1 MELCLY
7 EGYVDSDPAALGS
20 NGLPISPKVNN
31 NYELAS
37 CSDGKSHKIDVE
49 RKLVGGAYN
58 TMFLPFGINGQGSV
72 QKDDN
77 GNYIPGS
84 GKCGKRRYLE
94 QVVDDQGNK
103 LLDPDKTSILVF
115 DNATVET
122 VGGED
127 VISFNFHEYAE
138 TDSLETLGVYQPILI
153 KPEND
158 ITTRMHFWSALMWK
172 PATPKARTDASQAN
186 VEGALAPTMLPV
198 NSEYDNTLILVAD
211 NRLAKVTTQG
221 EMLGLRLYF
230 TVPKDVSPSA
240 RSIIRVNNAPTGI
253 DDIPT
258 RGQSASAIKILRNG
272 QIYILRDGKV
282 YTITGN
288 RVR

>member
-1 MELCLY
+1 MCS
-7 EGYVDSDPAALGS
+7 SDL
-20 NGLPISPKVNN
+20 
-31 NYELAS
+31 
-37 CSDGKSHKIDVE
+37 
-49 RKLVGGAYN
+49 
-58 TMFLPFGINGQGSV
+58 
-72 QKDDN
+72 
-77 GNYIPGS
+77 
-84 GKCGKRRYLE
+84 
-94 QVVDDQGNK
+94 
-103 LLDPDKTSILVF
+103 
-115 DNATVET
+115 
-122 VGGED
+122 
-127 VISFNFHEYAE
+127 
-138 TDSLETLGVYQPILI
+138 
-153 KPEND
+153 

-253 DDIPT
+253 DDIETPQQ
-258 RGQSASAIKILRNG
+258 GASAIKIMQNG
-272 QIYILRDGKV
+272 TLYILHNGKV

-288 RVR
+288 RVK